1 MGKHWV
7 YILKSRDHEGDLAL
21 YVGETVRLYSRLN
34 EHLSGRGGVN
44 SKILC
49 ESGNIELVGLY
60 NVFQNDAFENHHD
73 DVISKLSKQIN
84 DPFSWTFQFKRWQE
98 QKDDN
103 YDFLMIENLITEMCI
118 HLKKETWV
126 DVKGGKYTKD
136 ACYKNAKIPSRDY
149 RPVCKCGYPAEVFLS
164 KTNEIWFKCSNANAS
179 WVKFVHPYFYV
190 PEPCD
195 FFQKYMN
202 DHEFRMRH
210 KID

>member
-1 MGKHWV
+1 
-7 YILKSRDHEGDLAL
+7 
-21 YVGETVRLYSRLN
+21 
-34 EHLSGRGGVN
+34 
-44 SKILC
+44 
-49 ESGNIELVGLY
+49 
-60 NVFQNDAFENHHD
+60 
-73 DVISKLSKQIN
+73 
-84 DPFSWTFQFKRWQE
+84 
-98 QKDDN
+98 
-103 YDFLMIENLITEMCI
+103 MIENVITEMCI

-136 ACYKNAKIPSRDY
+136 TCYKNAKIPSRDY

-179 WVKFVHPYFYV
+179 WVEFVHPYFYV

-210 KID
+210 KSLKERESSVIVRCVRRLDQKVGRIGNWTQEYPCCVCKEYKYTPVFNFGFRALCTSCLDDRYNEIDKKTISTPKFKFVSDNDED